1 MGHLRV
7 ALIEKNI
14 GTFIDDDQL
23 ERGRYI
29 SPQLLQAIEDSSCSI
44 VILSPNYA
52 SSTWCLDELVKILDC
67 MATRG
72 QVVIPI
78 FYHVDPSD
86 VRKQTG
92 SFGEAFAR
100 HELNLKDEMERV
112 NGWRTALK
120 DVSSLAGLD
129 SRNYRDDAKFTRDI
143 VAEVSLQVESLASK
157 GNSFLKSSRS
167 ALMSIVKFLLFL
179 FVFYFVF
186 FPLVGLYCLK
196 VLLPWI
202 SYVIDK

>member
-1 MGHLRV
+1 MEREGPSSSSSPPPSSPPSPPSSPRTTLLNPNRSRKYDVFLSFRGEDTRETFMGHLRV

-29 SPQLLQAIEDSSCSI
+29 SPQLLRAIEDSSCSI

-100 HELNLKDEMERV
+100 HELN
-112 NGWRTALK
+112 
-120 DVSSLAGLD
+120 
-129 SRNYRDDAKFTRDI
+129 
-143 VAEVSLQVESLASK
+143 
-157 GNSFLKSSRS
+157 
-167 ALMSIVKFLLFL
+167 
-179 FVFYFVF
+179 
-186 FPLVGLYCLK
+186 
-196 VLLPWI
+196 
-202 SYVIDK
+202 